1 MCLFC
6 MLNRG
11 EELAPLMY
19 ILQVDFY
26 ISVQQNE
33 SLYILYVTDNLML

>member
-1 MCLFC
+1 